1 MKKMLLYF
9 SIGVALIFFMLGT
22 YNLIK
27 SPKQGG
33 FIKTNT
39 LIQNGYVILDQV
51 YLICPG
57 YVVVHKNNNEELGEI
72 IGVSEFITGIEE
84 NLIIF
89 TTKDTDSVIV
99 KIYYGSG
106 NFPEDIEEFSI
117 DKAEEATIVIDK

>member
-9 SIGVALIFFMLGT
+9 SIGVALIFFMFGI
-22 YNLIK
+22 YDLIK

-39 LIQNGYVILDQV
+39 LIQNGYVTLDQV
-51 YLICPG
+51 YLIRPG
-57 YVVVHKNNNEELGEI
+57 YVVVHKNNNGELGEI

-89 TTKDTDSVIV
+89 TTKDTDSIIV